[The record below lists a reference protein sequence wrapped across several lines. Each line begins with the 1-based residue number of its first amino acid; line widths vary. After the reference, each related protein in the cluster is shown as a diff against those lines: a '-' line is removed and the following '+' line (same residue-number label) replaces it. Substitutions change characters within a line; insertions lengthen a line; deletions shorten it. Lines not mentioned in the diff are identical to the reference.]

1 MNSKNS
7 KNGVIVK
14 VKVCGITNIDDAKL
28 CVDCGADALG
38 FIFYK
43 ESKRY
48 IEPDEA
54 KKIIDK
60 LPFFVLK
67 VGVFVNENFENVNST
82 AKNIGL
88 NAVQLHGNENLDYC
102 GKINYPVI
110 KAIRVDEKLNENLE
124 KYSNYTILLDSKDAR
139 EYGGTGKQFDW
150 ELIPENYRNKIIL
163 AGGVSEDNIDYIFN
177 RIKPQAVDVS
187 SSLEKE
193 PGIKDREKVK
203 SFFRKLNYLNKWN
216 TDHAEK
222 MD

>member
-7 KNGVIVK
+7 KNGVILK
-14 VKVCGITNIDDAKL
+14 VKVCGITNLDDAKL

-110 KAIRVDEKLNENLE
+110 KAIRVDERLNENLE
-124 KYSNYTILLDSKDAR
+124 KYSDYTILLDSKDAK
-139 EYGGTGKQFDW
+139 EYGGTGKRFDW
-150 ELIPENYRNKIIL
+150 ELIPENYLNKIIL
-163 AGGVSEDNIDYIFN
+163 AGGVSEENIDEIFY
-177 RIKPQAVDVS
+177 RVKPQAVDLS

-193 PGIKDREKVK
+193 PGRKDHKKVK
-203 SFFRKLNYLNKWN
+203 SFFNKVNKLN
-216 TDHAEK
+216 E
-222 MD
+222 